1 MGGILYDL
9 QKPREDMTWK
19 TRTDAEASIS
29 DRGRIDDKKNPSNN
43 WSTPFYLSRHH
54 VVLLQHHPPLTAPA
68 AVLADSGPVLAP
80 VAADVVELA
89 EAPCFGDFFGGL
101 AVACVVKKGV
111 SR

>member
-68 AVLADSGPVLAP
+68 AVLADARPVLAP

-89 EAPCFGDFFGGL
+89 EAPCFGNFFGGL